1 MSDPGT
7 RRLRLNS
14 SQRRHLEITLG
25 RLLLEMEDSGY
36 WLERWPG
43 SDGTR
48 DHVRQTLEGV
58 QEKIR
63 ERSQELGLSPMARRV
78 DPRRRLESLASHWWS
93 SVLDCRSQVLRGYG
107 ELAEGT
113 APLLDPIVD
122 ELADAMMGLLSLLE
136 EK

>member
-1 MSDPGT
+1 MSDLGSGPLGLT
-7 RRLRLNS
+7 S

-25 RLLLEMEDSGY
+25 KLLLEMADSDY
-36 WLERWPG
+36 WLDRWPG
-43 SDGTR
+43 PDRSR
-48 DHVRQTLEGV
+48 DTIRQALERI

-63 ERSQELGLSPMARRV
+63 ERSRELGLSPRTRRV

-107 ELAEGT
+107 ELADDT
-113 APLLDPIVD
+113 ATRLDPVVD
-122 ELADAMMGLLSLLE
+122 ELADAMMALLSLLE